1 MKRFKELD
9 FDREK
14 KFHKVVKSNKVDK
27 HRKTIYNYL
36 DEKLDDESDEELLD
50 DVDNTNTR

>member
-14 KFHKVVKSNKVDK
+14 KFHKVGESNKVDK

-36 DEKLDDESDEELLD
+36 DEKIDDESDEELLD